1 MSKIC
6 PKCHKKNNDT
16 AKYCINCG
24 NQLDEE
30 TPEVIIEAQGD
41 VEVSISDDI
50 PIKDQRMTSDEP
62 SEEIQAKIRK
72 QLNTKQLKT
81 AKEKSTQT
89 KAVKNSYNKKTDHSF
104 IKYLVFLVILG
115 VVGFFGYRALFSEPD
130 KPYDYSDFVDQG
142 VTSNTLDLADRVQLS
157 GTKAFSI
164 EPIDGIN
171 ISAEANALD
180 QERDFDVYLVSDET
194 LYDIAKAYPNEN
206 SFVFEAF
213 EFDAGLADN
222 EVFPGD
228 VKLTIDLAKL
238 NIPSGMW
245 KGMKLVRLTS
255 DGTFRTLAT
264 SVDGSQ
270 VIAYTNQ
277 NSIIVMIGSIFIPIG
292 GTYLASTDL
301 ADKYLFN
308 NGYATVKFEN
318 YLGFEGYNLR
328 WPETMEAA
336 NPTEIDRVYQKLDQI
351 CNKYQTT
358 IAYIQTTPMWQ
369 ESNVKRETYR
379 SNIINMYGQLFN
391 DPEFKELQ
399 ELALSIGWIK
409 ENVFP
414 TQVKYV
420 YEALFEVDGYLFYYR
435 DFDKPN
441 YVVQIAVLDKWN
453 YPGQNVMGIS
463 DNPLLATPYVHIN
476 GLELPKAADNST
488 EFKNKMNDLKLTM
501 AHELFHVSQTEYV
514 SVSWNN
520 YIWFFEATAA
530 LLETEAGEYFVG
542 ASYVTPVNYTKYEN
556 FMFTMAKSSFFSEG
570 EMQSHGYAA
579 HAFLKYL
586 RDGYFEDDKNAFL
599 PLLMNCF
606 RNEVNNNFED
616 DFTIISL
623 KAITDAS
630 STNYASFRYDIRDF
644 YLDLAGE
651 TFASFKS
658 AYDAK
663 ADPYYPILK
672 EQTAT
677 ITSKSP
683 IFMIPMR
690 YIPYSV
696 QASIVRIEYDL
707 DQYKND
713 SPVLLVKTDAL
724 ASFAENMIIQVT
736 TNGTEFEK
744 LNDNGLYVNN
754 DVKVNN
760 VKYNYRLIG
769 VEEIHDYIPYGLQE
783 NSRDPFGVDSA
794 STAGTGGYTIAVMYR
809 PSMVTL
815 AKGANNELIIDMPQK
830 EALFAANLTK
840 GWLVEIT
847 VPGYDLPLV
856 FECYDNQMSLQVLY
870 GSYLLSLSENKD
882 KIETAANNLALS
894 NLAIKYDYDWDAMN
908 EAITKTIKKGN
919 TFTVTVREI
928 ANTTTPVYGP
938 KSNPVSIVFEEQQ
951 ETKMMTLTSVPYA
964 PGSGI
969 DYYNGLALLNCLLN
983 MGDITIND
991 DGSFTAS
998 ASYNDNF
1005 SGVNYEGGLKQSTYT
1020 TQISREFSL
1029 SSSMTINGNIDL
1041 NSKSGTITY
1050 QLSVSVND
1058 SYSDPSLG
1066 KNGNP
1071 YVEQYVLTDVINGTG
1086 TMSMY
1091 GYDNYIFDLNG
1102 AGSRSGTYYSINLA
1116 GMDSTRD
1123 ISGMIGTN
1131 YEAWFEIN

>member
-24 NQLDEE
+24 EQLDEE
-30 TPEVIIEAQGD
+30 ITEIIIEAQD
-41 VEVSISDDI
+41 NVTVTISDNI
-50 PIKDQRMTSDEP
+50 PIKNQKMTSDEP

-72 QLNTKQLKT
+72 QLNTKQPKT
-81 AKEKSTQT
+81 NKEKLKKIKVVASPNNQRP
-89 KAVKNSYNKKTDHSF
+89 KNSSM
-104 IKYLVFLVILG
+104 KYLVFLVILG
-115 VVGFFGYRALFSEPD
+115 VIGLIGYRVLFAEPD
-130 KPYDYSDFVDQG
+130 EPHDYSDLVDQN
-142 VTSNTLDLADRVQLS
+142 VTTDTLDLADRVQLS

-164 EPIDGIN
+164 DPVNGIN
-171 ISAEANALD
+171 ISANANALD
-180 QERDFDVYLVSDET
+180 QERDFDVYLVSDEA
-194 LYDIAKAYPNEN
+194 LYDIAKDYPNEN

-213 EFDAGLADN
+213 ELDAGLADN

-228 VKLTIDLAKL
+228 VKLTIDMAEL

-245 KGMKLVRLTS
+245 EGMKLVRLAS
-255 DGTFRTLAT
+255 DGSYKTLAT
-264 SVDGSQ
+264 YVNGSQ

-277 NSIIVMIGSIFIPIG
+277 NSIIVLIGSVFIPIG

-336 NPTEIDRVYQKLDQI
+336 NPAEIDRVYQKLDQI

-369 ESNVKRETYR
+369 ETSVKRETYR

-391 DPEFKELQ
+391 DPDFKELQ

-420 YEALFEVDGYLFYYR
+420 YEALFEVDDYLFYYR

-476 GLELPKAADNST
+476 GLELPKSSDDST

-501 AHELFHVSQTEYV
+501 AHEIFHISQTEYV
-514 SVSWNN
+514 GVSWNN

-542 ASYVTPVNYTKYEN
+542 SSYETPVNYTKYEN
-556 FMFTMAKSSFFSEG
+556 FMFTMAKSSFFTEA
-570 EMQSHGYAA
+570 EMQNHGYAS
-579 HAFLKYL
+579 HAFLKFL
-586 RDGYFEDDKNAFL
+586 RDGYFEDNKSAFL
-599 PLLMNCF
+599 PMLMNCF

-616 DFTIISL
+616 DFTIITL
-623 KAITDAS
+623 KSITDAS
-630 STNYASFRYDIRDF
+630 STNYASFREDIRDF
-644 YLDLAGE
+644 YLSISGE
-651 TFASFKS
+651 IFANVKS
-658 AYDAK
+658 TYEAQI
-663 ADPYYPILK
+663 DPYYSLIK
-672 EQTAT
+672 EQFTT

-690 YIPYSV
+690 YIPYSTQV
-696 QASIVRIEYDL
+696 SLVKIEYDL
-707 DQYKND
+707 EQYKND

-736 TNGTEFEK
+736 TNGTTFEQ
-744 LNDNGLYVNN
+744 LNENGLYVNN
-754 DVKVNN
+754 DVKVTN
-760 VKYNYRLIG
+760 VKYNYRWIG
-769 VEEIHDYIPYGLQE
+769 IEEIHDYIPYGLDE
-783 NSRDPFGVDSA
+783 SGRDQYGVDDDSDV
-794 STAGTGGYTIAVMYR
+794 GTGSYTIAVMYR

-815 AKGANNELIIDMPQK
+815 SKGSNNELIIDMPQK
-830 EALFAANLTK
+830 ESLFAANLVK

-856 FECYDNQMSLQVLY
+856 FECYDNQLSVQVLY
-870 GSYLLSLSENKD
+870 GSYLLSLSENKT
-882 KIETAANNLALS
+882 KIENAASNLALS
-894 NLAIKYDYDWDAMN
+894 NLAIKYDYDWDAMY
-908 EAITKTIKKGN
+908 EAISKTVKAGN
-919 TFTVTVREI
+919 TFTVTAREI
-928 ANTTTPVYGP
+928 ANTATPVYGP

-951 ETKMMTLTSVPYA
+951 ETKTMTLTSVPYA
-964 PGSGI
+964 PGSGV
-969 DYYNGLALLNCLLN
+969 DYYNGLALLNCLIN
-983 MGDITIND
+983 MSDITINN

-998 ASYNDNF
+998 SSYNDGF
-1005 SGVNYEGGLKQSTYT
+1005 SGINYDGGLKQSTYT

-1029 SSSMTINGNIDL
+1029 SSSMTISGNIDL
-1041 NSKSGTITY
+1041 NNKTGDITY
-1050 QLSVSVND
+1050 KLSVSVND

-1066 KNGNP
+1066 KNGSP

-1086 TMSMY
+1086 KMSIY
-1091 GYDNYIFDLNG
+1091 GDDNYIFNLVGTGD
-1102 AGSRSGTYYSINLA
+1102 RSGTYYSINLV
-1116 GMDSTRD
+1116 GMDSTSD
-1123 ISGMIGTN
+1123 ISEAIGTN